1 MDILDV
7 LKSRYAGAITFTLEE
22 RAATEIES
30 LRQQAILRDLE
41 IVRLREALAHYT
53 DVVVSN
59 AH

>member
-1 MDILDV
+1 MDIIDLNVRD
-7 LKSRYAGAITFTLEE
+7 S
-22 RAATEIES
+22 EIEDLRAEVAS
-30 LRQQAILRDLE
+30 LKQQAILRDLE